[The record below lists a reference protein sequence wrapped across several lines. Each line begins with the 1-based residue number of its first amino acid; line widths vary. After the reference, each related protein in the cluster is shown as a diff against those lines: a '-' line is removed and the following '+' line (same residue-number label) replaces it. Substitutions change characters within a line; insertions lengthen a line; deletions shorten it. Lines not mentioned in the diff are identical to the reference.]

1 MEACADWNSDY
12 LHTSHDSNDTVDA
25 IDATDLGGGDGA
37 NCCTANMP
45 CALDSVEEP
54 VIHDTTDDVY
64 YAVDVCNRF
73 SSLTIKHASMVA
85 PGVEISV
92 TLADNHSTKGF

>member
-1 MEACADWNSDY
+1 MIAMILA
-12 LHTSHDSNDTVDA
+12 VGA
-25 IDATDLGGGDGA
+25 IDASDSGGGEGA
-37 NCCTANMP
+37 DCCTAN
-45 CALDSVEEP
+45 LFYTVEEP
-54 VIHDTTDDVY
+54 VIHNTTDDVY